1 MSGYTNS
8 QTACISR
15 DRGRITHDF
24 NSVNPKVNVST
35 LSDFGVML
43 SIHRVAFS
51 ILEGPTTMH
60 VKSCMHVNEHLSCH
74 SLGLR
79 VCS

>member
-1 MSGYTNS
+1 M
-8 QTACISR
+8 
-15 DRGRITHDF
+15 
-24 NSVNPKVNVST
+24 NVSA
-35 LSDFGVML
+35 LGGFGVMVN
-43 SIHRVAFS
+43 IHSVVFTICAV
-51 ILEGPTTMH
+51 LEGLTAMH